1 MSSLVAQMGAL
12 EEMCYM
18 IKLTLLPGK
27 ALEGFMETD
36 AGWSGGEGLAMT
48 PGCSEV
54 SVCNY

>member
-27 ALEGFMETD
+27 ALEGLTERD
-36 AGWSGGEGLAMT
+36 AGWSGGEGL
-48 PGCSEV
+48 GL
-54 SVCNY
+54 N